1 MTTTIWGLPARELPC
16 AVWLDLFD
24 PVPILQTKPGM
35 IVLSVISTRS
45 NVKAER
51 SISIK
56 EREGSMVGRRLKEIA
71 AMAIIGEGIIG
82 ALFPRRHLHLWKFGP
97 KKYRKFID
105 ATARRPNLVR
115 IAAGAG
121 AGLGVL
127 WALRQISR

>member
-97 KKYRKFID
+97 RSEE
-105 ATARRPNLVR
+105 RRVGKECR
-115 IAAGAG
+115 C
-121 AGLGVL
+121 
-127 WALRQISR
+127 RRS

>member
-1 MTTTIWGLPARELPC
+1 
-16 AVWLDLFD
+16 
-24 PVPILQTKPGM
+24 
-35 IVLSVISTRS
+35 
-45 NVKAER
+45 
-51 SISIK
+51 
-56 EREGSMVGRRLKEIA
+56 MVGRRLKEIA

-82 ALFPRRHLHLWKFGP
+82 ALFPRRHLHLWKCGP

-105 ATARRPNLVR
+105 ATARRPNLGR

>member
-1 MTTTIWGLPARELPC
+1 
-16 AVWLDLFD
+16 
-24 PVPILQTKPGM
+24 
-35 IVLSVISTRS
+35 
-45 NVKAER
+45 
-51 SISIK
+51 
-56 EREGSMVGRRLKEIA
+56 MVGRRFKEIA

-97 KKYRKFID
+97 KKYRKFIE